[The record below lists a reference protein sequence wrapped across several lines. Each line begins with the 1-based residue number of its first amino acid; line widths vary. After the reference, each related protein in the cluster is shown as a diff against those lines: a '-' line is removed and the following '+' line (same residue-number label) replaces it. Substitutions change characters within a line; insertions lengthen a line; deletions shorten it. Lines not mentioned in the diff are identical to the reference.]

1 MADIE
6 TEVKTRGQNMPYLL
20 CCGDIVEPQHL
31 YLILDQQILCEVQ
44 NKDAVFALLSAFF
57 VFNVCYPK
65 GCTNTFSF
73 LENVI
78 LNLKNKPNPNVI
90 RRLYLLLSVSLLF
103 LCYILFL
110 TFIYFAEL
118 TNVNLCVCMNA

>member
-6 TEVKTRGQNMPYLL
+6 TEVKTRGQNMPYIL
-20 CCGDIVEPQHL
+20 CCGDVVKPQQL

-44 NKDAVFALLSAFF
+44 NKDAVFALFSAFF

-78 LNLKNKPNPNVI
+78 LNLKNKPTPNVI
-90 RRLYLLLSVSLLF
+90 HFMSSLSAIV
-103 LCYILFL
+103 I
-110 TFIYFAEL
+110 
-118 TNVNLCVCMNA
+118 N